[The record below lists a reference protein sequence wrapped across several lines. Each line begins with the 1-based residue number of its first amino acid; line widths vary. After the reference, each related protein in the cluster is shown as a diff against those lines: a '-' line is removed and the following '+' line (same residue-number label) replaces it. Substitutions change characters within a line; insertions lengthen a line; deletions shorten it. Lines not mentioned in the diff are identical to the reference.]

1 MFLNSSDE
9 LLCSRRETGI
19 GTDTDTKF
27 SGKIGFQRQCLNLG
41 TCISDNKV
49 WKHADSEIIGNH
61 RDHHMIIP
69 GGKTDIRFDA
79 GFFQYLMD
87 VIIDTFRGN
96 NERLIGHFC
105 DWESFF
111 SMHIHVFWGEWP
123 SEDLRTVESI
133 PENLHSQN
141 KKRTHIVCG
150 PPSVIDIIADKGSI
164 CNICKSF

>member
-1 MFLNSSDE
+1 MFLNGSDE

-41 TCISDNKV
+41 ACVSDDKI
-49 WKHADSEIIGNH
+49 WKHADSEIIGDH
-61 RDHHMIIP
+61 RDDHKIIH

-96 NERLIGHFC
+96 SGRDRAEEIRA
-105 DWESFF
+105 
-111 SMHIHVFWGEWP
+111 VEWR
-123 SEDLRTVESI
+123 ET
-133 PENLHSQN
+133 
-141 KKRTHIVCG
+141 TG
-150 PPSVIDIIADKGSI
+150 
-164 CNICKSF
+164 

>member
-1 MFLNSSDE
+1 MRKESKRDVKLKSIYMFLNGSNE

-41 TCISDNKV
+41 MCVSDDKI

-61 RDHHMIIP
+61 RDHHMIIH

-96 NERLIGHFC
+96 SGRDRAEEIRA
-105 DWESFF
+105 
-111 SMHIHVFWGEWP
+111 VEWR
-123 SEDLRTVESI
+123 ET
-133 PENLHSQN
+133 
-141 KKRTHIVCG
+141 TG
-150 PPSVIDIIADKGSI
+150 
-164 CNICKSF
+164 

>member
-1 MFLNSSDE
+1 MREESKRDVKLKSIYMFLNGSDE

-41 TCISDNKV
+41 ACVSDDKI
-49 WKHADSEIIGNH
+49 WKHADSEIIGDH
-61 RDHHMIIP
+61 RDHHMIIH

-87 VIIDTFRGN
+87 AIIDTDTFRGN

-111 SMHIHVFWGEWP
+111 VRARPCFT
-123 SEDLRTVESI
+123 L
-133 PENLHSQN
+133 
-141 KKRTHIVCG
+141 
-150 PPSVIDIIADKGSI
+150 
-164 CNICKSF
+164 

>member
-1 MFLNSSDE
+1 MLLNCSDK
-9 LLCSRRETGI
+9 LLRGRRETGI

-41 TCISDNKV
+41 ACVSDDKI
-49 WKHADSEIIGNH
+49 WKHADSEIIGDH
-61 RDHHMIIP
+61 RDHHMIIH

-111 SMHIHVFWGEWP
+111 VRARPCFT
-123 SEDLRTVESI
+123 L
-133 PENLHSQN
+133 
-141 KKRTHIVCG
+141 
-150 PPSVIDIIADKGSI
+150 
-164 CNICKSF
+164 

>member
-27 SGKIGFQRQCLNLG
+27 SGKNGFQRQCLNLG
-41 TCISDNKV
+41 ACVSDDKI

-61 RDHHMIIP
+61 RDHHMIIH

-87 VIIDTFRGN
+87 AIIDTDTFRGN
-96 NERLIGHFC
+96 HERLIGHFC

-111 SMHIHVFWGEWP
+111 VRARPCFQDGVFRVPKNG
-123 SEDLRTVESI
+123 DAR
-133 PENLHSQN
+133 N
-141 KKRTHIVCG
+141 KK
-150 PPSVIDIIADKGSI
+150 PPALRVETKR
-164 CNICKSF
+164 CTKKSPFRYNRVVQALL

>member
-19 GTDTDTKF
+19 GTDTDTKLC
-27 SGKIGFQRQCLNLG
+27 GKIGFQRQCLNLG
-41 TCISDNKV
+41 ACVSDDKI

-61 RDHHMIIP
+61 RDHHMIIH

-87 VIIDTFRGN
+87 AIIDTNTFRGN

-111 SMHIHVFWGEWP
+111 VRARPCFT
-123 SEDLRTVESI
+123 L
-133 PENLHSQN
+133 
-141 KKRTHIVCG
+141 
-150 PPSVIDIIADKGSI
+150 
-164 CNICKSF
+164 